1 MTEESPLVFP
11 CRFPIKVMGPADE
24 TFEAEIVA
32 IFRRHAPD
40 LGEAAVSRRP
50 SRTGQYVGLTVVVE
64 ARSREQLDA
73 LYCEL
78 TAHPRV
84 SMCL

>member
-1 MTEESPLVFP
+1 
-11 CRFPIKVMGPADE
+11 
-24 TFEAEIVA
+24 
-32 IFRRHAPD
+32 D
-40 LGEAAVSRRP
+40 LEAAVSRRP